1 MTSPKQ
7 RAANKAN
14 ALKSTGPKSDKG
26 KRRASVNATKH
37 ALSLPINERAFEAE
51 ITAVVALIR
60 DECDSDPQAT
70 ELARRIIDYER
81 NEAFSINQNALDVN
95 AEIKDWAM
103 DPHRFALYGLVQ
115 QHENKERVPVT
126 FTTRNKKPKG
136 KERTEEIKFI
146 EDFLKLQDKVMLG
159 RARDQQTKLTNSLRY
174 QKRAINQLIK
184 GVRAIASGSE
194 M

>member
-14 ALKSTGPKSDKG
+14 ALKSTGPKSDQG

-37 ALSLPINERAFEAE
+37 ALSLPIDERAFEAE
-51 ITAVVALIR
+51 LKAVVALIR
-60 DECDSDPQAT
+60 DDCDSDTQAT
-70 ELARRIIDYER
+70 ELAKRIIDFER
-81 NEAFSINQNALDVN
+81 NEAFLIKQSEVDVN
-95 AEIKDWAM
+95 AEIKEWAM

-126 FTTRNKKPKG
+126 FTTPNKRPKG

-146 EDFLKLQDKVMLG
+146 EDFLKLQDKVMLA
-159 RARDQQTKLTNSLRY
+159 RARDQQTKLTNSQRY
-174 QKRAINQLIK
+174 QKRAINQLVK
-184 GVRAIASGSE
+184 GVRAIASGSK

>member
-14 ALKSTGPKSDKG
+14 ALKATGPKSDGG

-37 ALSLPINERAFEAE
+37 KLSLPIDARAFEAE
-51 ITAVVALIR
+51 LRTVVALIR
-60 DECDSDPQAT
+60 DDCDSDSQAL

-81 NEAFSINQNALDVN
+81 NEAFLIKQSELDVN

-103 DPHRFALYGLVQ
+103 DPHRFALNGLVQ
-115 QHENKERVPVT
+115 QHQNKERVSVT
-126 FTTRNKKPKG
+126 FTTPNKRPKG
-136 KERTEEIKFI
+136 KERTQEIKFI
-146 EDFLKLQDKVMLG
+146 EDFLKLQDKVVLG
-159 RARDQQTKLTNSLRY
+159 RAREQQIKMTSSQRY

-184 GVRAIASGSE
+184 GVRAVASGLE
-194 M
+194 I

>member
-14 ALKSTGPKSDKG
+14 ALNSTGPKSVLG

-37 ALSLPINERAFEAE
+37 ALSLPIDERAFEVELRSVA
-51 ITAVVALIR
+51 ALIR
-60 DECDSDPQAT
+60 DDCASDTQAI
-70 ELARRIIDYER
+70 ELAKRIIDYER
-81 NEAFSINQNALDVN
+81 NEAFLIKQSEFDVN

-126 FTTRNKKPKG
+126 FTTPNKRPKG

-159 RARDQQTKLTNSLRY
+159 RARDQQTKLTNSQRY
-174 QKRAINQLIK
+174 QKRAINQLVK
-184 GVRAIASGSE
+184 GVKAIASGYE
-194 M
+194 F

>member
-1 MTSPKQ
+1 MTSYKQ

-14 ALKSTGPKSDKG
+14 ALKSTGPKSDLG

-37 ALSLPINERAFEAE
+37 VLSLPIDERVFEAE
-51 ITAVVALIR
+51 IRAVVALIR
-60 DECDSDPQAT
+60 DDCDSDTQAT
-70 ELARRIIDYER
+70 ELAKRIIDYER
-81 NEAFSINQNALDVN
+81 NEAFLIKQSEVDVN

-103 DPHRFALYGLVQ
+103 DPHRFALNGLVQ

-126 FTTRNKKPKG
+126 FTTPNKRPKG

-159 RARDQQTKLTNSLRY
+159 RARDQQAKLTNSQRY
-174 QKRAINQLIK
+174 QKRAINQLVK